1 MNIEVDYAPYYPS
14 EFTMLRYYLLLYT
27 LTEGHR

>member
-27 LTEGHR
+27 LTSPK